1 MKLTFPLAAAAALSL
16 AACGSSDDTAAPD
29 ATATDTGAMADA
41 DAAAAAA
48 ADAAL
53 PTDAQGF
60 VDMASAS
67 DMYEVEAGKLA
78 QTMGT
83 AQAVKDFGKM
93 METDHTKS
101 TADLKTAAGKAG
113 GVTVN
118 PQLTPEQ
125 QANLDAL
132 KNAGA
137 DFDSVYKTQQL
148 DAHTKALS
156 LLQNYASAG
165 DQQALKD
172 FASNVAPV
180 VQTHLEH
187 AQMLP

>member
-1 MKLTFPLAAAAALSL
+1 MKLKSLLAASAALAL
-16 AACGSSDDTAAPD
+16 AACGSSEDTTAPD
-29 ATATDTGAMADA
+29 AMATDAGAMADA
-41 DAAAAAA
+41 NAAAA

-53 PTDAQGF
+53 PTDAQHF

-78 QTMGT
+78 QDMGKS
-83 AQAVKDFGKM
+83 QEVKDFGEM
-93 METDHTKS
+93 MVTDHTKS
-101 TADLKTAAGKAG
+101 TADLKAAAANVE

-118 PQLTPEQ
+118 PQLTPKQ
-125 QANLDAL
+125 QSDLDAL
-132 KNAGA
+132 KAAG
-137 DFDSVYKTQQL
+137 DSFDSVYKTQQVA
-148 DAHTKALS
+148 AHQQALS

-172 FASNVAPV
+172 FASKTAQV

>member
-1 MKLTFPLAAAAALSL
+1 MKLTFPLATIAALSL
-16 AACGSSDDTAAPD
+16 AACGSSEDTAPD
-29 ATATDTGAMADA
+29 TMPTATGALADA
-41 DAAAAAA
+41 NAAAAA
-48 ADAAL
+48 ADAPL

-93 METDHTKS
+93 METDHTRS
-101 TADLKTAAGKAG
+101 TADLKAAAAKAD

-118 PQLTPEQ
+118 AQLTPKQ
-125 QANLDAL
+125 QADLDAL
-132 KNAGA
+132 KAAG
-137 DFDSVYKTQQL
+137 DNFDSVYKTQQL
-148 DAHTKALS
+148 AAHQQALS

-165 DQQALKD
+165 DQAALKD
-172 FASNVAPV
+172 FAGKVAPV
-180 VQTHLEH
+180 VQTHLDH

>member
-1 MKLTFPLAAAAALSL
+1 MKLKFTLAASAALAL
-16 AACGSSDDTAAPD
+16 AACGSSENAAAPD
-29 ATATDTGAMADA
+29 AAATDDALAQA
-41 DAAAAAA
+41 DAAAAS

-78 QTMGT
+78 QSMGT
-83 AQAVKDFGKM
+83 AQAVKAFGKM

-101 TADLKTAAGKAG
+101 TADLKAAAAKAAD
-113 GVTVN
+113 VTVD
-118 PQLTPEQ
+118 PRLTPQQ
-125 QANLDAL
+125 QADLDTL

-137 DFDSVYKTQQL
+137 DFDSLYKTHQLAAHQQ
-148 DAHTKALS
+148 ALS

-172 FASNVAPV
+172 FASKTVPV
-180 VQTHLEH
+180 VQTHLDH

>member
-1 MKLTFPLAAAAALSL
+1 MKLKFMLAASAALAL
-16 AACGSSDDTAAPD
+16 AACGNSEDTNAPD
-29 ATATDTGAMADA
+29 AMASDTGAMADA
-41 DAAAAAA
+41 NAAAAA
-48 ADAAL
+48 ADAPL

-78 QTMGT
+78 QSMGT

-101 TADLKTAAGKAG
+101 TADLKAAAAKAD

-118 PQLTPEQ
+118 PQLTPKQ
-125 QANLDAL
+125 QADLDAL
-132 KNAGA
+132 KNAG
-137 DFDSVYKTQQL
+137 DNFDSVYKTQQL
-148 DAHTKALS
+148 AAHQQALS

-165 DQQALKD
+165 DQAALKD
-172 FASNVAPV
+172 FAGKTAPV
-180 VQTHLEH
+180 VQTHLDH